1 VPQAI
6 IIFIRSTFAFITLLV
21 LTRLI
26 GKKQL
31 SQLTFFDYVNGITIG
46 SIAASIS
53 IDLSVETI
61 PSWVGLL
68 TWTLWVILLGV
79 VDLKSRRWRKFIDG
93 EPTVVIQN
101 GKILESKLEQ
111 LNYNIDDLRTQ
122 LRMQGAFNIAEV
134 EFAILESN
142 GELSVLK
149 KSQHLPLTPAD
160 MSIPT
165 VYKGIAVELIMDG
178 KIIDQNLAQLGLSQ
192 EWLLRQILDQGYK
205 LEDVFYAELDT
216 SGNLYIDNRD
226 DLDKIPQV
234 LDISDK

>member
-1 VPQAI
+1 VPQAV
-6 IIFIRSTFAFITLLV
+6 IIFLRSTFAFVTLLA

-26 GKKQL
+26 GKKQV

-46 SIAASIS
+46 SIAAGIS

-61 PSWVGLL
+61 PSWVGLS
-68 TWTLWVILLGV
+68 TWTFWVVLLGV
-79 VDLKSRRWRKFIDG
+79 IDLKSRKWGRFIDG

-122 LRMQGAFNIAEV
+122 LRMQGVFSIAEV

-160 MSIPT
+160 MGIST
-165 VYKGIAVELIMDG
+165 NYKGIAVELIMDG
-178 KIIDQNLAQLGLSQ
+178 KIIDDNLVQLRLSR
-192 EWLLRQILDQGYK
+192 EWLLKQLAAREHK
-205 LEDVFYAELDT
+205 LEEVFYAELDT
-216 SGNLYIDNRD
+216 SGSLYIDLWD
-226 DLDKIPQV
+226 DLDELPQV
-234 LDISDK
+234 LDVSDQ